1 MKLLQKTGDRTRRFP
16 PRPGPLLLGRHRHY
30 HDGPGRPP
38 RRPHRQCFHV
48 GLPQSTAVLVCVAH
62 DAHSYPALAAAS
74 HFAVNILAGHH
85 ETVSSRF
92 ATKPAAHPSE
102 KFEGVDFR
110 QSALG
115 LPVLKDSLAEL
126 ECATV
131 HAYPAGDH
139 TILVGRVE
147 AAESRGDAGF
157 EPLLYYRGKYRR
169 LHNPASKT

>member
-1 MKLLQKTGDRTRRFP
+1 MISPDDFRRI
-16 PRPGPLLLGRHRHY
+16 LGHFCSGVTVITTM
-30 HDGPGRPP
+30 DPQGRPA
-38 RRPHRQCFHV
+38 
-48 GLPQSTAVLVCVAH
+48 GLTASAFTSVSLTPPLILVCVAH
-62 DAHSYPALAAAS
+62 DAHSYPALVAAK

-85 ETVSSRF
+85 EAVSTRF

-126 ECATV
+126 ECETV

-139 TILVGRVE
+139 TIFVGRVE
-147 AAESRGDAGF
+147 AADSRGDAGL

-169 LHNPASKT
+169 INT